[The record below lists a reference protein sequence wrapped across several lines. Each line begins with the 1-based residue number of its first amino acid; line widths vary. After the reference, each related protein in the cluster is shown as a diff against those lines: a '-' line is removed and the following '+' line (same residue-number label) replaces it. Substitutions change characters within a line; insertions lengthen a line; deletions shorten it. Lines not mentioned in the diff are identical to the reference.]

1 MADGRLIRFG
11 LYEAKVESGELFKN
25 GRKMRLQEQPY
36 QVLVALLERQGEVVT
51 REELRQRLWPSDTF
65 VDFEHSLNTAINKVR
80 DALGD
85 TALNP
90 RFVETLPR
98 RGYRFIAPVQVV
110 GTAAAENEA
119 GDAVTGQ
126 VLKTSVPQISPTGT
140 AASVTQDEE
149 LPKAS
154 RGVSRGLFGLFQV
167 MYLVLYA
174 GALWHLEEVGARG
187 SEVFGVSNLVVFQV
201 VLVSGA
207 VGIALRLYTLNAT
220 IFDYHRTGTNFQKIF
235 LPVLVL
241 DLIWAMSPF
250 LILHKIGLG
259 LAFAG
264 CAALVYSPFAQRML
278 GWMTWGK
285 SGSE

>member
-1 MADGRLIRFG
+1 MGDAKLIRFG
-11 LYEAKVESGELFKN
+11 LYEAKIESGELFKS
-25 GRKMRLQEQPY
+25 GQKVRLQEQPF
-36 QVLVALLERQGEVVT
+36 QVLEALLERPGEVVT

-85 TALNP
+85 TAQNP

-98 RGYRFIAPVQVV
+98 RGYRFMAPVQVV
-110 GTAAAENEA
+110 GEEAA
-119 GDAVTGQ
+119 DALAAPIVE
-126 VLKTSVPQISPTGT
+126 TSVPLVSPTG
-140 AASVTQDEE
+140 AVASVARDEE

-154 RGVSRGLFGLFQV
+154 RGVSRSLFGLFQL
-167 MYLVLYA
+167 MYLALYA

-187 SEVFGVSNLVVFQV
+187 TDAFGVSSLVVFEV

-220 IFDYHRTGTNFQKIF
+220 IFDFHRTGRNFQKIF
-235 LPVLVL
+235 LLVLML

-250 LILHKIGLG
+250 LIVHKIGLG

-285 SGSE
+285 ESHQ

>member
-1 MADGRLIRFG
+1 MANARLIRFG

-25 GRKMRLQEQPY
+25 GQKLRLQEQPF
-36 QVLVALLERQGEVVT
+36 QVLVALLERPGEVVT
-51 REELRQRLWPSDTF
+51 REELQQKVWPSDTF

-85 TALNP
+85 TAGNP

-98 RGYRFIAPVQVV
+98 RGYRFIAPVQVL
-110 GTAAAENEA
+110 GETPGADTTADKIA
-119 GDAVTGQ
+119 GP
-126 VLKTSVPQISPTGT
+126 VLETSVPAISPTGMVPIPERD
-140 AASVTQDEE
+140 AE

-154 RGVSRGLFGLFQV
+154 RGVSRWLFGAFQL

-187 SEVFGVSNLVVFQV
+187 ADAFGVSSLVVLQV
-201 VLVSGA
+201 ALVSGA

-220 IFDYHRTGTNFQKIF
+220 IFDFHKTGRNFQRIF
-235 LPVLVL
+235 LLVLVL
-241 DLIWAMSPF
+241 DLVWAMSPF
-250 LILHKIGLG
+250 LIVNKIGLG

-285 SGSE
+285 GSSE